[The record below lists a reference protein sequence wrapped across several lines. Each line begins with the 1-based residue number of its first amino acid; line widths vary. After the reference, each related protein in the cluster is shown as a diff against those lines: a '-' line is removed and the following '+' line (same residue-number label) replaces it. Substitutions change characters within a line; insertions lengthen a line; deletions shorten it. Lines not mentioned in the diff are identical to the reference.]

1 MESRFSRHERERW
14 MDIVAALRTC
24 ICSTRIYKYILLA
37 KKWEVVEFW
46 GLLRNIMLKKWSFS
60 LFNLYMSL
68 TKLYVQTR
76 GVQDTPTWQRVLPLP
91 RSPNSPRSEYI
102 KIYYNNPLLV
112 DNPWLK
118 VENKKLKIYIIINFK
133 IIKLITIYISF

>member
-14 MDIVAALRTC
+14 TDIVAVLRTC

-37 KKWEVVEFW
+37 KQWEVVEFW

-60 LFNLYMSL
+60 LFNPYTSL

-91 RSPNSPRSEYI
+91 RSPTSPRSEYI
-102 KIYYNNPLLV
+102 
-112 DNPWLK
+112 
-118 VENKKLKIYIIINFK
+118 
-133 IIKLITIYISF
+133 